1 MKLVIYYKL
10 STRSKRS
17 FKRLKTKRGSFHNY
31 QPRIDLVM
39 RLAYELGMNKEQV
52 YEKIQEERD
61 YMLRNLYGE
70 RYLSIALR

>member
-1 MKLVIYYKL
+1 
-10 STRSKRS
+10 
-17 FKRLKTKRGSFHNY
+17 
-31 QPRIDLVM
+31 M